1 VRSCSGIVTID
12 NLSVT
17 TAAVRIATA
26 LISAALSANAI
37 ARVARPTYGCGE
49 GDSSTPAVVGRDGGR
64 HPRRFGHPR
73 LMGGEAHGGPG
84 SAPVAAASPGGGG
97 RCSIR
102 RAARSSQT
110 SARRDRRPT
119 SSAN

>member
-26 LISAALSANAI
+26 LISAASSANAI

-49 GDSSTPAVVGRDGGR
+49 GDSSTP
-64 HPRRFGHPR
+64 
-73 LMGGEAHGGPG
+73 
-84 SAPVAAASPGGGG
+84 
-97 RCSIR
+97 
-102 RAARSSQT
+102 RSSVAT
-110 SARRDRRPT
+110 ADGTRGASVILG
-119 SSAN
+119 